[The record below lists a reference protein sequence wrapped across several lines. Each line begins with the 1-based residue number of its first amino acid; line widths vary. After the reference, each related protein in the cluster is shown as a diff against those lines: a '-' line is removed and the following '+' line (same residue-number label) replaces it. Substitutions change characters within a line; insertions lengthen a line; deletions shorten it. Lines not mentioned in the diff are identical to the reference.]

1 MTGAAKRIGLEVA
14 GWALLVI
21 GIIAIPLPGPGLLGV
36 FAGLLLLSQ
45 QYDWA
50 ERRVEPVKMKALLGA
65 AQGVESWPKIIL
77 SVLAALALGGAGVF
91 WILGPADPPSWW
103 PLPDLLWLPVSL
115 PGHPRKGRH
124 LTLGAELRGGPQ
136 QKSGIAW
143 ERLPLFFEGQEAV
156 RVVHVLKVEIPVHPT
171 GVLVPGRDGMEVRVP
186 RGAIPMVD
194 DLKPLEGTL
203 EHVPTQHLSS
213 PQMKAAVAR

>member
-77 SVLAALALGGAGVF
+77 SVLAALALAGAGVF

-103 PLPDLLWLPVSL
+103 PLPDLLWLPGGMWTGITQIASAVFALGFIAYSYRRYHGNHEEIQEL
-115 PGHPRKGRH
+115 KDRVEQLNSKG
-124 LTLGAELRGGPQ
+124 
-136 QKSGIAW
+136 
-143 ERLPLFFEGQEAV
+143 
-156 RVVHVLKVEIPVHPT
+156 
-171 GVLVPGRDGMEVRVP
+171 
-186 RGAIPMVD
+186 
-194 DLKPLEGTL
+194 
-203 EHVPTQHLSS
+203 
-213 PQMKAAVAR
+213 

>member
-14 GWALLVI
+14 GWALLVL

-77 SVLAALALGGAGVF
+77 SVLAALALAGAGVF
-91 WILGPADPPSWW
+91 WILGPADPPS
-103 PLPDLLWLPVSL
+103 
-115 PGHPRKGRH
+115 
-124 LTLGAELRGGPQ
+124 
-136 QKSGIAW
+136 
-143 ERLPLFFEGQEAV
+143 
-156 RVVHVLKVEIPVHPT
+156 
-171 GVLVPGRDGMEVRVP
+171 
-186 RGAIPMVD
+186 
-194 DLKPLEGTL
+194 
-203 EHVPTQHLSS
+203 
-213 PQMKAAVAR
+213 